1 MLMTRPRSVPRFS
14 RLALLLIP
22 GLFFAFSAPVRAQ
35 SGSTTTAGSAAPE
48 RRFALTFTSGASW
61 SPSSIEVHQGLVLFK
76 AWINGRDATVLLD
89 NGAANTFVN
98 AGFIR
103 RAGGSPGQDSYSAQT
118 GSTTLQGYPVKDVT
132 FVVPNQVRIAGTL
145 VALDLAPFS
154 KIVGRPIDAVL
165 GADVMRHLAVMV
177 RPIDKTLYLVR
188 TGKMTPKNGARA
200 SVIPIIEGN
209 NVEAAINGK
218 PVRLAIDLG
227 SNGIIQLSRQAWSQ
241 VIPAQTA
248 TSTQQVSGGDGVVQ
262 ALKAVSNASFQL
274 GAVRADN
281 VTVTTGATLP
291 VETQGLLGTAFL
303 SKFNIILDLGQK
315 KLILPP
321 L

>member
-1 MLMTRPRSVPRFS
+1 
-14 RLALLLIP
+14 
-22 GLFFAFSAPVRAQ
+22 
-35 SGSTTTAGSAAPE
+35 
-48 RRFALTFTSGASW
+48 
-61 SPSSIEVHQGLVLFK
+61 
-76 AWINGRDATVLLD
+76 
-89 NGAANTFVN
+89 
-98 AGFIR
+98 
-103 RAGGSPGQDSYSAQT
+103 
-118 GSTTLQGYPVKDVT
+118 
-132 FVVPNQVRIAGTL
+132 
-145 VALDLAPFS
+145 
-154 KIVGRPIDAVL
+154 
-165 GADVMRHLAVMV
+165 MRHLAVMV